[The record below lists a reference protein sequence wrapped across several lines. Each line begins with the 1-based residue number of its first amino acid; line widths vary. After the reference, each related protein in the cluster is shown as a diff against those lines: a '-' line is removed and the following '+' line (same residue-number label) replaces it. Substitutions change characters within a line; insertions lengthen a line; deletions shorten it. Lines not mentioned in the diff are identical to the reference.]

1 MECGSEPLG
10 FRDPLSGSPQAY
22 LLTFLTGMAVS
33 LTIIDLMKTAFTCG
47 ETTKDCGMTCPVWN
61 IIICIHKSQCVK
73 CFLTAAQLE
82 LS

>member
-10 FRDPLSGSPQAY
+10 FRDPSSGSPQAY
-22 LLTFLTGMAVS
+22 LSTFPTGMMVS
-33 LTIIDLMKTAFTCG
+33 LTILDLMKAAFTCG
-47 ETTKDCGMTCPVWN
+47 ETTEDCGMTCLVLN
-61 IIICIHKSQCVK
+61 IMISIHKSQCVK